1 MAKKLKL
8 SIQERL
14 DLLSEAVAFFQDI
27 WPSDDITHLWLVKA
41 CALSTVKD
49 CLDLFQERVLK
60 WAEWTE
66 KTLQTWLATVVDRD
80 YIKKMEEKKWM
91 SQEEINFYEGWFGL
105 AVGIV
110 EWDKEAIDSL
120 RELQDAYDKVLEAKA
135 SNKTIADLIK

>member
-49 CLDLFQERVLK
+49 CLDLFQEKVLK

-66 KTLQTWLATVVDRD
+66 KTLQTWLSTVVDRD
-80 YIKKMEEKKWM
+80 YIKEMEEKKRM
-91 SQEEINFYEGWFGL
+91 SQEEIDFYEGWFGL
-105 AVGIV
+105 AVWII
-110 EWDKEAIDSL
+110 EWVKGAIDSL
-120 RELQDAYDKVLEAKA
+120 RKLQAAYDKVLEVKA